1 MSIRIVSRFLIKGS
15 CSVQKRAS
23 MVTPT
28 VLRKRLIH
36 SLKCIHLIKIRTKL
50 DNLNEVC
57 YKISSLSITQW
68 LFLFSFLEQVG
79 VGLES
84 KLQEW
89 FHLPQDMA
97 SPRWAKKIWQ
107 LQIQPNR
114 FQLQQ
119 WWSCKLQFNT
129 ILMLIY
135 VCLRST
141 LQIGLQIRFN
151 CIYLV

>member
-1 MSIRIVSRFLIKGS
+1 MSIRIGSRFLIKGS

-23 MVTPT
+23 MVTPI

-57 YKISSLSITQW
+57 YKNKFFINYTMVVSL
-68 LFLFSFLEQVG
+68 FFLEQVG

-97 SPRWAKKIWQ
+97 SPR
-107 LQIQPNR
+107 
-114 FQLQQ
+114 
-119 WWSCKLQFNT
+119 
-129 ILMLIY
+129 
-135 VCLRST
+135 
-141 LQIGLQIRFN
+141 
-151 CIYLV
+151 